1 MELSEKTFGYHSPF
15 PKQAFEYLA
24 LAESKHWWF
33 RARNRAIVWILRS
46 RVRGIKSFL
55 EVGCGTGFVISGIAK
70 AFPALELE
78 ASEYFEEGLVFAR
91 QRLPQCRFRQLDA
104 TAMSEQN
111 AYDCIGS
118 FDVIEHIDADECV
131 LSNFNRALRPGGFL
145 LLTVPQHPWLWSS
158 ADDYAHHV
166 RRYTVQE
173 LRRKVLHAGFRI
185 EYCTSF
191 VSLLLPLMALQR
203 LSSRNQNYNPDDEFK
218 ISSVLN
224 TALYLIMQL
233 ELALLRLGLRFPAG
247 GSLLLLAR
255 KP

>member
-1 MELSEKTFGYHSPF
+1 MSTVESPF
-15 PKQAFEYLA
+15 PQSAFEYLA
-24 LAESKHWWF
+24 AAETKHWWF

-70 AFPALELE
+70 AFPALLLE
-78 ASEYFEEGLVFAR
+78 ASEYFEDGLVFAR

-104 TAMSEQN
+104 TEMTEEN

-118 FDVIEHIDADECV
+118 FDVIEHIDADERV
-131 LSNFNRALRPGGFL
+131 LSNFNRALHPGGFL
-145 LLTVPQHPWLWSS
+145 LLTVPQHPWLWSA

-166 RRYTVQE
+166 RRYTAKE
-173 LRRKVLHAGFRI
+173 LRRKVLYAGFRI

-203 LSSRNQNYNPDDEFK
+203 LSSRNQSYNPDDEFK
-218 ISSVLN
+218 ISPLLN
-224 TALYLIMQL
+224 AALYLVMQL
-233 ELALLRLGLRFPAG
+233 ELVLLRLGLRIPAG

>member
-1 MELSEKTFGYHSPF
+1 VNSSSSPQPF
-15 PKQAFEYLA
+15 PEEAFDYLA
-24 LAESKHWWF
+24 FAESGHWWF
-33 RARNRAIVWILRS
+33 LSRNQIITWILKDKA
-46 RVRGIKSFL
+46 RGLVDFL

-70 AFPALELE
+70 AFPALKLE
-78 ASEYFEEGLVFAR
+78 ASEYFEDGLIYAR

-104 TAMSEQN
+104 IAMAEEN
-111 AYDCIGS
+111 TYDCIGS
-118 FDVIEHIDADECV
+118 FDVIEHIDADETV
-131 LSNFNRALRPGGFL
+131 LSNFHRGLRAGGFL
-145 LLTVPQHPWLWSS
+145 LLTVPQHPWLWSG
-158 ADDYAHHV
+158 ADDFAHHV

-218 ISSVLN
+218 ISPLLN
-224 TALYLIMQL
+224 AALYLVMQL

>member
-1 MELSEKTFGYHSPF
+1 MSGSPF
-15 PKQAFEYLA
+15 PKSAFRYLA
-24 LAESKHWWF
+24 TEESRHWWF
-33 RARNRAIVWILRS
+33 RARNCIIIWMLGS
-46 RVRGIKSFL
+46 RVSGVKSFL
-55 EVGCGTGFVISGIAK
+55 EVGCGTGYVISGIAK
-70 AFPALELE
+70 AFPSLQLE
-78 ASEYFEEGLVFAR
+78 ASEYFEDGLVFAQ

-104 TAMSEQN
+104 TAMAEQD

-118 FDVIEHIDADECV
+118 FDVIEHIDADERV

-191 VSLLLPLMALQR
+191 VFLLLPLMALQR
-203 LSSRNQNYNPDDEFK
+203 LSTRNQNYNPDDEFK
-218 ISSVLN
+218 INSVLN
-224 TALYLIMQL
+224 AALYLVMQL
-233 ELALLRLGLRFPAG
+233 EFTLLRLGLRFPAG

-255 KP
+255 KQ

>member
-1 MELSEKTFGYHSPF
+1 MNNSYSPQPF
-15 PKQAFEYLA
+15 PEEAFDYLA
-24 LAESKHWWF
+24 SAEDRHWWF
-33 RARNRAIVWILRS
+33 LSRNQIITWILKDKT
-46 RVRGIKSFL
+46 RGLVDFL

-70 AFPALELE
+70 VFPALELE
-78 ASEYFEEGLVFAR
+78 ASEYYEDGLVFAR
-91 QRLPQCRFRQLDA
+91 QRLPKCRFRQLDA
-104 TAMSEQN
+104 TAMVEEN
-111 AYDCIGS
+111 TYDCIGS
-118 FDVIEHIDADECV
+118 FDVIEHIDADERV
-131 LSNFNRALRPGGFL
+131 LSNFNRALRTGGFL
-145 LLTVPQHPWLWSS
+145 LLTVPQHPWLWSG

-203 LSSRNQNYNPDDEFK
+203 LSSRNKNYNPNDEFK
-218 ISSVLN
+218 INTLLN
-224 TALYLIMQL
+224 AALYLIMQL
-233 ELALLRLGLRFPAG
+233 ELTLLRLGLRFPAG

>member
-1 MELSEKTFGYHSPF
+1 MNSSSSPQPF
-15 PKQAFEYLA
+15 PEEAFEYLA
-24 LAESKHWWF
+24 SAERRHWWF
-33 RARNRAIVWILRS
+33 LSRNQIIFWILKDKT
-46 RVRGIKSFL
+46 RGLVSFL

-70 AFPALELE
+70 VFPAFELE
-78 ASEYFEEGLVFAR
+78 ASEFFENGLVFAR

-104 TAMSEQN
+104 TTMTEEN

-118 FDVIEHIDADECV
+118 FDVIEHIDADERV
-131 LSNFNRALRPGGFL
+131 LSNFNRALSTGGFL
-145 LLTVPQHPWLWSS
+145 LLTVPQHPWLWSA

-191 VSLLLPLMALQR
+191 VTLLLPVMALQR
-203 LSSRNQNYNPDDEFK
+203 LLSRNQNYNPDDEFK
-218 ISSVLN
+218 ISPLLN
-224 TALYLIMQL
+224 TALYLVMQL
-233 ELALLRLGLRFPAG
+233 ELTLLRLGLRFPAG

-255 KP
+255 KQ

>member
-1 MELSEKTFGYHSPF
+1 MNSSSSPQPF
-15 PKQAFEYLA
+15 PEEAFEYLA
-24 LAESKHWWF
+24 FAERRHWWF
-33 RARNRAIVWILRS
+33 LSRNQIIIWILKDKT
-46 RVRGIKSFL
+46 RGLVDFL

-78 ASEYFEEGLVFAR
+78 ASEYFEDGLVYAR

-104 TAMSEQN
+104 TAMAEDN

-118 FDVIEHIDADECV
+118 FDVIEHIDADERV
-131 LSNFNRALRPGGFL
+131 LSNFNRALRTGGFL
-145 LLTVPQHPWLWSS
+145 LLTVPQHPWLWSA
-158 ADDYAHHV
+158 ADDFAHHI

-173 LRRKVLHAGFRI
+173 LRRKVLSAGFRI

-203 LSSRNQNYNPDDEFK
+203 LSSRNQSYNPDDEFK
-218 ISSVLN
+218 ISPLLN
-224 TALYLIMQL
+224 AALYLVMQL
-233 ELALLRLGLRFPAG
+233 ELILLRLGLRFPAG

-255 KP
+255 KL